1 MFSLNQTSRVA
12 LDIFNIRGQK
22 VRTLISEEMEAGY
35 HSIEWNGT
43 DDNSNPVGSGVYFS
57 KFHSEGR
64 EEPGDFTSVKKM
76 IIMK

>member
-1 MFSLNQTSRVA
+1 
-12 LDIFNIRGQK
+12 
-22 VRTLISEEMEAGY
+22 MEAGY